1 MHDFP
6 SEAFGRPVNLQEL
19 SFWPQVDLQTLR
31 SELRARLKEI
41 NFKIEHHKN
50 RGIFNKRELNA
61 RTYLQVFHNKAY
73 EELQNRWEDQRRDK
87 LEKELQTARRQLK
100 EEIGCPQRRP
110 PDPSIPHAQVPNF
123 ARRTVRQRRN
133 SRDCGRDQPP
143 YG

>member
-73 EELQNRWEDQRRDK
+73 EELQNRWEDQRLSRTDK
-87 LEKELQTARRQLK
+87 ALAVSRQQLEEERAAHLATKYRVLK
-100 EEIGCPQRRP
+100 FQNLLAEQFGTDVVQEIAEEAIRLT
-110 PDPSIPHAQVPNF
+110 SNE
-123 ARRTVRQRRN
+123 
-133 SRDCGRDQPP
+133 
-143 YG
+143 